1 MKKRKKDEG
10 GSLDSLLDTITTVVG
25 ILIILLIVVQLG
37 ADSAVKR
44 IVEEKK
50 EENSKELMELAM
62 KQFEDQKKSLLAEKN
77 KLHLKL
83 ASENKEQAQLIK
95 EISQLEKKLA
105 VEKKAMPPAPPKL
118 QNLRQEKAKLDN
130 EKKAVEVKVKKVKGL
145 LSKASKPSSQSL
157 SKEVNLPDPKPAP
170 PKAKPFRFLCRGGKI
185 YPVDDPRLSN
195 RVMQEIKKAGIKP
208 NKAKEYDGKKI
219 VSHFSKAK
227 PGGPFFQAIPRID
240 GSKRIIF
247 DLRKKSAAG
256 EDEAALVKP
265 TSKYLAA
272 LKGISPKTHYL
283 QFEVFED
290 SFATYLSARDLASKR
305 KFPAGWKPILR
316 GPDMDCTLYFHL
328 VPIYDL
334 GRAALIASRPPPKP
348 KPSTGKPA
356 PPKKPSNVL
365 D

>member
-44 IVEEKK
+44 IVEQEK
-50 EENSKELMELAM
+50 ENDSKELME
-62 KQFEDQKKSLLAEKN
+62 KYSKHFEEQRQALLDEKKALQD
-77 KLHLKL
+77 KL
-83 ASENKEQAQLIK
+83 ASKNKEQAQLIK
-95 EISQLEKKLA
+95 EISLLEKKLA
-105 VEKKAMPPAPPKL
+105 TEKKAMPPPPPKL
-118 QNLRQEKAKLDN
+118 QNLREEKAKL
-130 EKKAVEVKVKKVKGL
+130 EKETKTVEVKVKKVKGL
-145 LSKASKPSSQSL
+145 LSKAPKPSSESL

-185 YPVDDPRLSN
+185 YPLDDSRLIN
-195 RVMQEIKKAGIKP
+195 RVTQEIKKAGTSP

-219 VSHFSKAK
+219 LAHFAKAK
-227 PGGPFFQAIPRID
+227 PEDPFFQAIPRID

-247 DLRKKSAAG
+247 DLRKKSPAG

-272 LKGISPKTHYL
+272 LKGISPKSHYL

-290 SFATYLSARDLASKR
+290 SFAAYLSARELASKR
-305 KFPAGWKPILR
+305 NFPAGWKPVSR
-316 GPDMDCTLYFHL
+316 GLDTDCTLGLWTVF
-328 VPIYDL
+328 DL
-334 GRAALIASRPPPKP
+334 GRAELIASRPPP

-356 PPKKPSNVL
+356 PPKKPANVL

>member
-1 MKKRKKDEG
+1 MKRRKKDDV

-50 EENSKELMELAM
+50 QENSAELMELAM
-62 KQFEDQKKSLLAEKN
+62 KQFEDQKKTLLAEKN
-77 KLHLKL
+77 KVQLKL

-105 VEKKAMPPAPPKL
+105 DEKKAMPPPPPKL
-118 QNLRQEKAKLDN
+118 QNLRQEKAKLDD

-145 LSKASKPSSQSL
+145 LSKAPKPSSESL

-170 PKAKPFRFLCRGGKI
+170 PKAKPFRFLCRDGKV
-185 YPVDDPRLSN
+185 YPLDDPRLIS
-195 RVMQEIKKAGIKP
+195 RVTQEIKKAGINP

-219 VSHFSKAK
+219 LAHFAKAK
-227 PGGPFFQAIPRID
+227 PGDPFFLAKPRID
-240 GSKRIIF
+240 ANKRIIF
-247 DLRKKSAAG
+247 ELQKKSAAG
-256 EDEAALVKP
+256 EDEEALVKP

-290 SFATYLSARDLASKR
+290 SFAAYLSARDLASKR
-305 KFPAGWKPILR
+305 NFPAGWKPVSR
-316 GPDMDCTLYFHL
+316 GPDTDCTLAL
-328 VPIYDL
+328 WNLYDL

-348 KPSTGKPA
+348 KPPTGKPT
-356 PPKKPSNVL
+356 PPKKPANVL

>member
-50 EENSKELMELAM
+50 EEDSKELMELAM
-62 KQFEDQKKSLLAEKN
+62 KQFEEQKKSLLAEKN
-77 KLHLKL
+77 KLQLKL

-95 EISQLEKKLA
+95 EISKLENELA
-105 VEKKAMPPAPPKL
+105 AKKKAMPPAPPKL
-118 QNLRQEKAKLDN
+118 QNLRQEKTKLDN
-130 EKKAVEVKVKKVKGL
+130 DKKAIEVKVKKVKGL
-145 LSKASKPSSQSL
+145 LAKAPKPTGQTL
-157 SKEVNLPDPKPAP
+157 SKEVSLPDPNPAP

-185 YPVDDPRLSN
+185 YPLDDPRLIN
-195 RVMQEIKKAGIKP
+195 RVTQEIQKAGIKP
-208 NKAKEYDGKKI
+208 NKAKEYDGKK
-219 VSHFSKAK
+219 VLAHFSKAK
-227 PGGPFFQAIPRID
+227 PGDPFFQAIPRID
-240 GSKRIIF
+240 GGKRIIF

-256 EDEAALVKP
+256 EDEATLVKP

-305 KFPAGWKPILR
+305 NFPAGWKPILR
-316 GPDMDCTLYFHL
+316 GPETDCTLNL
-328 VPIYDL
+328 WTIYDL

-348 KPSTGKPA
+348 KPPTGNPT
-356 PPKKPSNVL
+356 PPKKPANVL

>member
-50 EENSKELMELAM
+50 EDNSKELMELAM
-62 KQFEDQKKSLLAEKN
+62 KQFEDQKKSLLVEKN
-77 KLHLKL
+77 KLQLKL

-95 EISQLEKKLA
+95 EISKLENELA
-105 VEKKAMPPAPPKL
+105 AKKKAMPPAPPKL
-118 QNLRQEKAKLDN
+118 QNLRQEKTKLDN
-130 EKKAVEVKVKKVKGL
+130 DKKSIEVKVKKVKGL
-145 LSKASKPSSQSL
+145 LAKAPKPTGQTL
-157 SKEVNLPDPKPAP
+157 SKEVSLPDPKPAP

-185 YPVDDPRLSN
+185 YPLDDPRLIN
-195 RVMQEIKKAGIKP
+195 RVTQEMQKAGIKP
-208 NKAKEYDGKKI
+208 NKAKEYDGKK
-219 VSHFSKAK
+219 VLAHFSKAK
-227 PGGPFFQAIPRID
+227 PGDPFFQAIPRID
-240 GSKRIIF
+240 VHKRIIF

-256 EDEAALVKP
+256 EDEAALAKAS
-265 TSKYLAA
+265 SKYLAA

-305 KFPAGWKPILR
+305 TFPAGWKPVSR
-316 GPDMDCTLYFHL
+316 GPDTDCTLAL
-328 VPIYDL
+328 WSIYDL
-334 GRAALIASRPPPKP
+334 GRAALIASRPPSKP
-348 KPSTGKPA
+348 NPPVGKPP
-356 PPKKPSNVL
+356 PPKKPANVL